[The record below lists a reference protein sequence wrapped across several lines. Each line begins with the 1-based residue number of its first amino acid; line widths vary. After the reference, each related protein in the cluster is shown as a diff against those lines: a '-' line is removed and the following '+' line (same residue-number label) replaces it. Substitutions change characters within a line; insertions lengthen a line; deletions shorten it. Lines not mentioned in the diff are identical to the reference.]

1 MVRSDKVA
9 FPALVLKEM
18 VTTPETSAS
27 LTANISV
34 GTFSLT
40 VIGVEEALKCLVYGV
55 DGTVPLDGSG
65 SSLFLIVALYPP
77 SVTSLSGNEKTGS
90 VTSEDVPRPVTEI

>member
-9 FPALVLKEM
+9 FPAVVFKET
-18 VTTPETSAS
+18 VTTPEASA
-27 LTANISV
+27 
-34 GTFSLT
+34 FSLT

-55 DGTVPLDGSG
+55 AGTVPLDGSG